1 MSSSSSASFDPNNNN
16 SNNISAS
23 KSATTPGCLAAIL
36 RRILC
41 SKTLPSDQITNTDTQ
56 VGSILCEKDLEW
68 KSEDKAMPSLVA
80 RLMGLEGV
88 PNSSTGKISR
98 SRSMNSLDF
107 EASSGQ
113 TEGDDNKHR
122 RVKSSTLSIQEMPT
136 FFEVE
141 NEEFFVLSFGNRNED
156 EEKRTRRKKCEMGRG
171 ELKQRRG
178 DRCRNKEQGV
188 FNKPENPCVGSEIM
202 EFSTPI
208 KNNEVYE
215 GAKLRRRR
223 KKKKKKVQSIE
234 LESNSEDSSPVSVLD
249 FDQFIM
255 SELDCS
261 NLVESNSRRKLSPE
275 PDQNYDCQSPRNDN
289 NLMILDVPKPKKSE
303 GKCVGSRKRYIRSHN
318 YFNICDQI
326 YKMTDGEVAE
336 SNWLHRKNM
345 MRHEDF
351 EEISADLGSQILDQ
365 SLDELVHQLIGL
377 AM

>member
-16 SNNISAS
+16 SNNISTS
-23 KSATTPGCLAAIL
+23 KSATTPGCLAAIV

-68 KSEDKAMPSLVA
+68 KSEDKVMPSLVA

-113 TEGDDNKHR
+113 MEGDDNQHR

-141 NEEFFVLSFGNRNED
+141 NEEFFVLSFGNTNED

-178 DRCRNKEQGV
+178 ERCRNKEQGV

-208 KNNEVYE
+208 KNNEVHE
-215 GAKLRRRR
+215 GAKLRR
-223 KKKKKKVQSIE
+223 KKE
-234 LESNSEDSSPVSVLD
+234 EEEEEDSS
-249 FDQFIM
+249 
-255 SELDCS
+255 
-261 NLVESNSRRKLSPE
+261 K
-275 PDQNYDCQSPRNDN
+275 Y
-289 NLMILDVPKPKKSE
+289 
-303 GKCVGSRKRYIRSHN
+303 
-318 YFNICDQI
+318 
-326 YKMTDGEVAE
+326 
-336 SNWLHRKNM
+336 
-345 MRHEDF
+345 
-351 EEISADLGSQILDQ
+351 
-365 SLDELVHQLIGL
+365 
-377 AM
+377 